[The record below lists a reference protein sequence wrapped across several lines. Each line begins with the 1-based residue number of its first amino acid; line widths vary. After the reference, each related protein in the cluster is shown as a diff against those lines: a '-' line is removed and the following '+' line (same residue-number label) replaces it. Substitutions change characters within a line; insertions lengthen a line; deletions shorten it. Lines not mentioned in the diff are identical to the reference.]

1 MTANDALDGY
11 IKSLPYK
18 ERSEFQ
24 AKLVLALEISLATIS
39 GWRNSKTR
47 IKNVYRHEISNIIGK
62 DIFANVVD

>member
-18 ERSEFQ
+18 DRSKFQ
-24 AKLVLALEISLATIS
+24 AKVALALEISLATIS
-39 GWRNSKTR
+39 GWRNSKSY
-47 IKNVYRHEISNIIGK
+47 IKKVYRHEISNIVGK